1 MEDISAEDISFELKN
16 SSHGRQ
22 FISSRSEWGSLRF
35 SEFFVWCTFF
45 LKYFSFTLY
54 SDFCQILIDFHGQI
68 TGNDDPNEF
77 LAEITQN
84 NRKIT
89 VNCLWKSIK
98 TWQKSKYKMKEKISR
113 NKMYS
118 LFLFCQKRIIK

>member
-22 FISSRSEWGSLRF
+22 FMSSRSEGHSDFQSFLFDVLFSL
-35 SEFFVWCTFF
+35 SI
-45 LKYFSFTLY
+45 FSFILY

-68 TGNDDPNEF
+68 KGNDDPNEF

-84 NRKIT
+84 NREIT
-89 VNCLWKSIK
+89 VNCL
-98 TWQKSKYKMKEKISR
+98 
-113 NKMYS
+113 
-118 LFLFCQKRIIK
+118 

>member
-1 MEDISAEDISFELKN
+1 MAGSSYPREVSEGHSDFQSFL
-16 SSHGRQ
+16 
-22 FISSRSEWGSLRF
+22 FDVLFSL
-35 SEFFVWCTFF
+35 SI
-45 LKYFSFTLY
+45 FSFILY

-89 VNCLWKSIK
+89 VNCL
-98 TWQKSKYKMKEKISR
+98 
-113 NKMYS
+113 
-118 LFLFCQKRIIK
+118 